1 MLQSEG
7 RILFTRFLSA
17 TLPKSS
23 FGPRASQSR
32 HQHKKSH
39 LLGFVSIQYRW
50 CGLLAKECA
59 ESITALV
66 TDLDFEL
73 RLAEHFKPNH
83 LNGPQLGPS
92 ADADAAR
99 TGDWAL
105 QLGDGGWDTADR
117 RHLPPPVLSKCQPHS
132 LVFHYDSAIGGHTWT
147 GKYLQELSNASPM
160 WSQLRI
166 EIQIEACE
174 REKWVSKE
182 ALTSLYTLTLRTNV
196 QVQGDFITNDF
207 RLPLYFKNYKKR

>member
-1 MLQSEG
+1 MYAICFCVVTANRNSKSKIKNESLMLQSEG

-99 TGDWAL
+99 TGNWAL
-105 QLGDGGWDTADR
+105 QLGDGGWMGYSRQETFAAA
-117 RHLPPPVLSKCQPHS
+117 S
-132 LVFHYDSAIGGHTWT
+132 LI
-147 GKYLQELSNASPM
+147 
-160 WSQLRI
+160 
-166 EIQIEACE
+166 
-174 REKWVSKE
+174 
-182 ALTSLYTLTLRTNV
+182 
-196 QVQGDFITNDF
+196 
-207 RLPLYFKNYKKR
+207 